1 MSLIAGV
8 RYCQQRQ
15 LADYRRFVVAGE
27 PVGRVR
33 NALAERI
40 AGEAAGFHLSPGVLA
55 LAPSPDG
62 FAERTQAMQALLRRF
77 ERDGL
82 VTGWRDEDY
91 PVAVAYGRP
100 PLMRLERAGAPF
112 FGVQGY
118 GVHLNGHV
126 GRGDDLRL
134 WGGRRSPAQQTAPNQ
149 ASHPESS
156 GQA

>member
-1 MSLIAGV
+1 MSLIAGAGSS
-8 RYCQQRQ
+8 QRRQ
-15 LADYRRFVVAGE
+15 RADSRRFVVAGE
-27 PVGRVR
+27 PVGWVR

-100 PLMRLERAGAPF
+100 PLIRLEPAGAPLLGAQGH
-112 FGVQGY
+112 GVPLHRP
-118 GVHLNGHV
+118 V
-126 GRGDDLRL
+126 
-134 WGGRRSPAQQTAPNQ
+134 RRRHA
-149 ASHPESS
+149 
-156 GQA
+156 